1 MDSSLFVHGDVRR
14 VSYLGYLIK
23 GVNGRNKMAR
33 KRHVWRPQTAT
44 KTLLGALAF
53 VVAPMVLAGA
63 LPTDS
68 TEILPGTV
76 TAGTGGDTIELLIS
90 WAVRLLAYGVM
101 IIAAIGAA
109 WFIFQA
115 FGEAAT
121 TKNGWGKFAGVAV
134 GSLIM
139 VGLVVTIGLI
149 AVGWAAGLAGGIS

>member
-1 MDSSLFVHGDVRR
+1 MNCKFRFHPSQRLALMISTMVAV
-14 VSYLGYLIK
+14 V
-23 GVNGRNKMAR
+23 MA
-33 KRHVWRPQTAT
+33 P
-44 KTLLGALAF
+44 
-53 VVAPMVLAGA
+53 VVFAGT
-63 LPTDS
+63 LPTDP

-90 WAVRLLAYGVM
+90 WAVRLLAYSIM
-101 IIAAIGAA
+101 IISAVGAA

-115 FGEAAT
+115 FGEAAS

-149 AVGWAAGLAGGIS
+149 AIGWAAGLAGGIT

>member
-1 MDSSLFVHGDVRR
+1 MNCKFRFHPSQRLALMIATMVAV
-14 VSYLGYLIK
+14 V
-23 GVNGRNKMAR
+23 MA
-33 KRHVWRPQTAT
+33 P
-44 KTLLGALAF
+44 
-53 VVAPMVLAGA
+53 VVFAGT
-63 LPTDS
+63 LPTDP

-90 WAVRLLAYGVM
+90 WAVRLLAYSIM
-101 IIAAIGAA
+101 IISAVGAA

-115 FGEAAT
+115 FGEAAS

-149 AVGWAAGLAGGIS
+149 AIGWAAGLAGGIT

>member
-1 MDSSLFVHGDVRR
+1 MKQKSSLH
-14 VSYLGYLIK
+14 SP
-23 GVNGRNKMAR
+23 GRWAVAVAAMCSVAM
-33 KRHVWRPQTAT
+33 VP
-44 KTLLGALAF
+44 
-53 VVAPMVLAGA
+53 VVFAGT
-63 LPTDS
+63 LPTDP

-90 WAVRLLAYGVM
+90 WGVRLLAYGIM
-101 IIAAIGAA
+101 IIAALGSG

-115 FGEAAT
+115 FGEAAS

-149 AVGWAAGLAGGIS
+149 AVGWAAGLAGGIT